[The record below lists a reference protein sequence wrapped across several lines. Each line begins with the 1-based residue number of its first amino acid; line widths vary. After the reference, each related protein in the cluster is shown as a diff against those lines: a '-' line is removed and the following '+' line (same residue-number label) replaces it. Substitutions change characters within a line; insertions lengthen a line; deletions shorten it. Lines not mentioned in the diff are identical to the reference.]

1 MRLRR
6 PLQIPLRTAIGVP
19 VALLFA
25 GTVALHA
32 FTQQRQIGHLIDQES
47 VRLLGA
53 VTSTSRNRLASF
65 LESPFQIQRTV
76 ADAIARHH
84 LYRPGDLRPIEAHLR
99 GVFTDLYGERAQ
111 LGLLG
116 FGSRDGDYA
125 AIRREDSRLRLVL
138 KDQRTQGL
146 MQVYADAT
154 PAQAVVS
161 VPGYDP
167 RQRPW
172 YQAAE
177 RAGEPAWSP
186 IYTVAGERGDVTI
199 SAATPVTERDGAG
212 ETVIGVV
219 QADVRLDSLNR
230 FLQEEPLRGHGQIF
244 VIDQAGQLVA
254 HSADG
259 TVLAPRPAPG
269 APYQRLQ
276 ASDSASPSIRAAAAH
291 LPAAAAGA
299 RDFRFTLDGNA
310 YYGRVTP
317 FSDVRGLDWRIVV
330 LLPETDLLGD
340 TRQLM
345 RQSLLASIAMALA
358 GLLLGLWVLQR
369 VARPIQL
376 TTQAANRLARGDW
389 DSASL
394 TQRSALREP
403 SVLIDAFNQMA
414 GQLQRSFRQMQEQ
427 LLTDQLTQLL
437 TRRGLLERAAWA
449 EPRRA
454 ALSLVGL
461 DAFRSIND
469 SVGFGTGDRLLQ
481 AVAERL
487 RERMPQPVLI
497 ARLGSDEFALL
508 HLGMEGVSDEAIGRA
523 VQVLFSTPFS
533 AGADEVMLNASVGV
547 VSGEMRGQD
556 LPDWLRNASIALG
569 DAKRRG
575 RNQCVVFEP
584 GMVEQSLERARLAAE
599 LRQAL
604 EKDQFQVHYQP
615 VIDLATGRVTGAEA
629 LLRWNSPTRGMVPP
643 GVFIPVAEES
653 DLILALGD
661 WVLRHATQAIA
672 QRLPQLPPRFDI
684 HVNVSARQLI
694 QSDFSTR
701 LRQVLRDSGL
711 PPHQLTLELTES
723 VLIEDDPLTH
733 SRLVTLRGMGVKVAI
748 DDFGTGYSSL
758 AYLSRLPFDCLKI
771 DQSFVRTLVDSPQ
784 DAAIVAAVLNMAK
797 GFGVTVVAEGVETEA
812 QASRL
817 RAMGCAS
824 AQGYCFGRPAPLVAL
839 DLTDRVI
846 PPEA

>member
-6 PLQIPLRTAIGVP
+6 PLQISLRTAIGVP

-25 GTVALHA
+25 ATVALHA

-65 LESPFQIQRTV
+65 LEGPFQIQRTV

-84 LYRPGDLRPIEAHLR
+84 LYRPGDMQPIHEHLR
-99 GVFTDLYGERAQ
+99 GIFSELYGERAQ

-116 FGSRDGDYA
+116 FGSREGDYT
-125 AIRREDSRLRLVL
+125 AIRREDSRFRLIL
-138 KDQRTQGL
+138 KDQRTRGL
-146 MQVYADAT
+146 MQVFEDAT
-154 PAQAVVS
+154 PMQAVVS

-167 RQRPW
+167 RTRPW
-172 YQAAE
+172 YTAAE

-199 SAATPVTERDGAG
+199 SAATPVTEDG
-212 ETVIGVV
+212 TLIGVV

-230 FLQEEPLRGHGQIF
+230 FLQQEPLRGHGEIF
-244 VIDQAGQLVA
+244 VVDNAGQLVA

-259 TVLAPRPAPG
+259 TVLAERRGPDT
-269 APYQRLQ
+269 PYERLQ
-276 ASDSASPSIRAAAAH
+276 AAASTSRQIRAAASQMPDAM
-291 LPAAAAGA
+291 AGA
-299 RDFRFTLDGNA
+299 SDFRFTLDDTV

-345 RQSLLASIAMALA
+345 RQSMLASAGIALV

-376 TTQAANRLARGDW
+376 TTQAANRLARGEWED
-389 DSASL
+389 AGL

-403 SVLIDAFNQMA
+403 SVLIEAFNQMA
-414 GQLQRSFRQMQEQ
+414 ARLQYSFRQLQEQ

-437 TRRGLLERAAWA
+437 TRRGLLERAAWT

-454 ALSLVGL
+454 SLSLVGL

-481 AVAERL
+481 AVADRL

-508 HLGMEGVSDEAIGRA
+508 HLGVDGVSDEALGRA
-523 VQVLFSTPFS
+523 VQVLFSTPFT

-547 VSGEMRGQD
+547 VSGEMSAGD

-584 GMVEQSLERARLAAE
+584 GMVEQSMERARLATE

-604 EKDQFQVHYQP
+604 DKDQFLVHYQP

-629 LLRWNSPTRGMVPP
+629 LLRWQSPTRGMVPP

-672 QRLPQLPPRFDI
+672 QRLPDLPPQFDI

-694 QSDFSTR
+694 QSDFSAR

-723 VLIEDDPLTH
+723 VLIEDDALTH

-758 AYLSRLPFDCLKI
+758 AYMSRLPFDCLKV
-771 DQSFVRTLVDSPQ
+771 DQSFVRTLVESPQ

-824 AQGYCFGRPAPLVAL
+824 AQGYCFGRPAPLEAL

-846 PPEA
+846 HPEA